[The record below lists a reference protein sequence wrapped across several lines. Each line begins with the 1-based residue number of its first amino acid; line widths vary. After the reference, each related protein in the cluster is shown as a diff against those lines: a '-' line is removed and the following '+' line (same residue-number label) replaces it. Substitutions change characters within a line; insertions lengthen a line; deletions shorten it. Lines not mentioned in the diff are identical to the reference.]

1 MSSPT
6 RFRFTNTL
14 IRTLPPHPA
23 DSRSTDCEYS
33 DTEASGLKCL
43 VGKNQGS
50 RRFLFRYLY
59 HGRKR
64 AIALGH
70 WPDIDVSTARKIVA
84 EHKRLLATGGD
95 PKASKDAARH
105 ELTLDKLFY
114 DYYLPVAKQS
124 KASWNKDNQRFRDHI
139 QPVLGY
145 YRLSDITPSQVLT
158 LQQNLMPSLAVA
170 TCNRVIVLVKALYT
184 WAGRQGLTNV
194 HPAKNIALL
203 RENNARQRYFS
214 EQEIRQIFRS
224 AAEDNNQVAATYIR
238 LLLLTGLR
246 RDELRLARR
255 EHIDFVQRTL
265 WLPVTKNGQGRIVHL
280 NAPAMAL
287 LKILP
292 APGGNPW
299 VFAGKEEG
307 KPLAN
312 PVKAFHRIV
321 KRAGIFDK
329 DVCLHTC
336 RHTVAAL
343 IVSHGGTLYDVQVQL
358 GHRSSQS
365 SQRYAHLHPQRL
377 RHTSQLLAER
387 IALPL

>member
-1 MSSPT
+1 M
-6 RFRFTNTL
+6 
-14 IRTLPPHPA
+14 
-23 DSRSTDCEYS
+23 
-33 DTEASGLKCL
+33 
-43 VGKNQGS
+43 
-50 RRFLFRYLY
+50 
-59 HGRKR
+59 
-64 AIALGH
+64 
-70 WPDIDVSTARKIVA
+70 
-84 EHKRLLATGGD
+84 
-95 PKASKDAARH
+95 
-105 ELTLDKLFY
+105 
-114 DYYLPVAKQS
+114 
-124 KASWNKDNQRFRDHI
+124 
-139 QPVLGY
+139 
-145 YRLSDITPSQVLT
+145 
-158 LQQNLMPSLAVA
+158 
-170 TCNRVIVLVKALYT
+170 
-184 WAGRQGLTNV
+184 
-194 HPAKNIALL
+194 
-203 RENNARQRYFS
+203 
-214 EQEIRQIFRS
+214 
-224 AAEDNNQVAATYIR
+224 AATYIR